1 MRNLCDLTLNKLGEL
16 SREVR
21 VEMYSLFDVL
31 TRVRILV
38 VFLRM
43 SEALTGVPDQISLK
57 RALDTI
63 DARIELCSHTESRPL
78 RYWRGVIGKVHIDF
92 QAKLLECRPSPL
104 MLLAV
109 SVDGRTEDSEYPNLL
124 LQTGR
129 EPYGL

>member
-31 TRVRILV
+31 TGVRILV

-43 SEALTGVPDQISLK
+43 SEALTRGPHQISLK

-63 DARIELCSHTESRPL
+63 EVRIELCSHTESESL
-78 RYWRGVIGKVHIDF
+78 RHWRGVIGKVHVDF
-92 QAKLLECRPSPL
+92 QAKLMGCQQSPL
-104 MLLAV
+104 MGLVL
-109 SVDGRTEDSEYPNLL
+109 SVDGRTEDSEYPSLL
-124 LQTGR
+124 LPTGR